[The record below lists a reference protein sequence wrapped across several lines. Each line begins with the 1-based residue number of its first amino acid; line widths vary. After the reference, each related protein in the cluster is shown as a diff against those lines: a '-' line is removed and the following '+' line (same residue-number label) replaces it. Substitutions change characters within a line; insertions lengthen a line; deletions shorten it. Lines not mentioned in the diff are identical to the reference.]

1 MTPPNRKVAVLG
13 AGLAGLAC
21 AYELAR
27 KGVPVKVFEKDSFPG
42 GMAASFTYRAPW
54 GEEFVYDFGPHRFHT
69 KDDELRAHVEEI
81 LGENKLTAHRLS
93 RIHLFG
99 KFFDYPLKAKNV
111 LTSLPPHLLVR
122 AFLDYFWIRFKVRT
136 GLARIP
142 DDNFEDWVVKR
153 FGKTL
158 YRIFF
163 GTYTAK
169 AWGMSPRDISADWAS
184 QRITLLSLWDT
195 VKKTLSRKKGNTP
208 RTLVTEFLYPRTGGI
223 GAIARA
229 YVERIREAGG
239 EVILGTPVTRI
250 ARAGSRVTTLHA
262 EGESAG
268 AFEVDRVL
276 STIPI
281 TSLVHLLDPP
291 PGEEVLEACS
301 NLRYI
306 GIVFV
311 YLVLDKPSVS
321 PDSWIYLPEKHLTVH
336 RISEFRNFSP
346 GNAPPG
352 KTMICTEITCRK
364 GDDVWNMDEESAIQ
378 VAVKDMET
386 VGLVKKE
393 EVLEGF
399 VRKMTHAYPVYDLHY
414 KENLAPLRAFL
425 AGLEN
430 LETGGRQGLF
440 RYNNMDQSVEMGRR
454 MAWAHL
460 EGRDAGHA
468 GVATGREYFG

>member
-1 MTPPNRKVAVLG
+1 MSPPKKKVAVLG
-13 AGLAGLAC
+13 AGLAGLSC

-27 KGVPVKVFEKDSFPG
+27 KGVPVKVFEKETFPG
-42 GMAASFTYRAPW
+42 GMAASFTHRSKE

-69 KDDELRAHVEEI
+69 KDDALKAHVEEI
-81 LGENKLTAHRLS
+81 LGANKLTAQRLS

-111 LTSLPPHLLVR
+111 LTALPPHLLVR
-122 AFLDYFWIRFKVRT
+122 AFLDYFWVRFKVRT
-136 GLARIP
+136 GLSRIP

-153 FGKTL
+153 FGRTL

-169 AWGMSPRDISADWAS
+169 AWGMSPREISADWAA

-208 RTLVTEFLYPRTGGI
+208 RTLVTEFLYPREGGI
-223 GAIARA
+223 GAIARSYVDKIREYGGEIA
-229 YVERIREAGG
+229 LGAPVER
-239 EVILGTPVTRI
+239 L
-250 ARAGSRVTTLHA
+250 ARKGSRVTALHA
-262 EGESAG
+262 GGEEPEV
-268 AFEVDRVL
+268 FEPDRVL

-281 TSLVHLLDPP
+281 TSLIHLLDPP
-291 PGEEVLEACS
+291 PSEQVLEACS
-301 NLRYI
+301 NLHYI

-311 YLVLDKPSVS
+311 FLILDKPSVS
-321 PDSWIYLPEKHLTVH
+321 PDSWIYLPENHLTVH

-346 GNAPPG
+346 FNAPEG

-364 GDDVWNMDEESAIQ
+364 GDDVWNMDTESALQ

-386 VGLVKKE
+386 VGLVKRE

-399 VRKMTHAYPVYDLHY
+399 VRKMTHAYPVYDLRY

-425 AGLEN
+425 AGMEN

-454 MAWAHL
+454 MAWAFL

-468 GVATGREYFG
+468 DVATGKEYFG

>member
-1 MTPPNRKVAVLG
+1 MSPRKKKVAVLG
-13 AGLAGLAC
+13 AGLAGLSC

-27 KGVPVKVFEKDSFPG
+27 RGVPVQVFEKDPFPG
-42 GMAASFTYRAPW
+42 GMAASFTYQAPW

-69 KDDELRAHVEEI
+69 KDDELKAHVEEI
-81 LGENKLTAHRLS
+81 LGENKLTAQRLS

-111 LTSLPPHLLVR
+111 LASLPPHLLAR
-122 AFLDYFWIRFKVRT
+122 AFLDYFWVRFKVRT
-136 GLARIP
+136 GLSRIP

-169 AWGMSPRDISADWAS
+169 AWGMSPRDISADWAA

-223 GAIARA
+223 GAIPRA
-229 YVERIREAGG
+229 YVEEIRKAGG
-239 EVILGTPVTRI
+239 QVILGTPVARI
-250 ARAGSRVTTLHA
+250 EREGTKVKALHA

-268 AFEVDRVL
+268 TYEADTVL

-281 TSLVHLLDPP
+281 TSLVSLLDPP
-291 PGEEVLEACS
+291 PSGEVLEARS
-301 NLRYI
+301 NLHYI

-311 YLVLDKPSVS
+311 YLILEKSSVS

-346 GNAPPG
+346 HNAPEG

-364 GDDVWNMDEESAIQ
+364 GDDVWNMDTESAVQ

-386 VGLVKKE
+386 VGLVRKKE
-393 EVLEGF
+393 VLDGF
-399 VRKMTHAYPVYDLHY
+399 VRRMTHAYPVYDLHY

-425 AGLEN
+425 ATLEN

-454 MAWAHL
+454 MAWALL

-468 GVATGREYFG
+468 RVATGKEYFG

>member
-1 MTPPNRKVAVLG
+1 MSPPNRKVAVLG
-13 AGLAGLAC
+13 AGLAGLSC

-27 KGVPVKVFEKDSFPG
+27 KGVPVEVFEKDPFPG

-69 KDDELRAHVEEI
+69 KDDALKAHVEEI
-81 LGENKLTAHRLS
+81 LGDNKRTAHRLS

-111 LTSLPPHLLVR
+111 LSSLPPHLLLR
-122 AFLDYFWIRFKVRT
+122 AFMDYFWIRFKVRT
-136 GLARIP
+136 GLSRIS

-169 AWGMSPRDISADWAS
+169 AWGMSPRDISADWAA

-208 RTLVTEFLYPRTGGI
+208 RTLVTEFLYPERGGI

-229 YVERIREAGG
+229 YADKIREAGG
-239 EVILGTPVTRI
+239 KVILGTPVTRI
-250 ARAGSRVTTLHA
+250 EREGKVVKALHT
-262 EGESAG
+262 GGDSAG
-268 AFEVDRVL
+268 VFPAERVL

-281 TSLVHLLDPP
+281 TTLVNLLDPP
-291 PGEEVLEACS
+291 PGEDVLEACS
-301 NLRYI
+301 NLHYI

-346 GNAPPG
+346 ANAPPG

-364 GDDVWNMDEESAIQ
+364 GDDVWNMDTESAIQ

-393 EVLEGF
+393 EVLDGF

-454 MAWAHL
+454 MAWAYL

-468 GVATGREYFG
+468 DVATGREYFG